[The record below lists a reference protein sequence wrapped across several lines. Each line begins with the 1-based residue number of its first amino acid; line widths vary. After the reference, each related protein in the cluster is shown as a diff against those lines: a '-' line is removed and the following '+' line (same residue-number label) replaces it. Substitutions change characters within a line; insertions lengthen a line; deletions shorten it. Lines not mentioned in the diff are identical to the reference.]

1 MNQLIVQETAAS
13 KDYSEYWGVQVL
25 IVRTLQ
31 HTGIKVDIKDR
42 LPIFRLWRVIQS
54 RMVGKRGDQL
64 LQLLNKLTE
73 LRKNGLEPPHQEGK
87 YL

>member
-1 MNQLIVQETAAS
+1 MLPAPEQTSPN
-13 KDYSEYWGVQVL
+13 DYSEYWSSQVL

-31 HTGIKVDIKDR
+31 QIGIRVDVKDR
-42 LPIFRLWRVIQS
+42 LPIFRLWRIIQE
-54 RMVGKRGDQL
+54 RMVGQRAEHL

-73 LRKNGLEPPHQEGK
+73 LRKQGMEPPHKEGK